1 MSNLSIEKRLEQLTL
16 AIEKLVSVPPIP
28 AIPAV
33 PAIPAIPAIVP
44 DHSDHDLLLRIDTKV
59 ERVIHDVAQL
69 NDNYSG
75 RIEALEHSKLSDEDY
90 KSGHIDHESRLR
102 AVEKFQDNMIG
113 RLGVLA
119 AGISLLVA
127 GIVNWIVRKFGI

>member
-16 AIEKLVSVPPIP
+16 AIEKLVSVPPI
-28 AIPAV
+28 

-75 RIEALEHSKLSDEDY
+75 RIEALEHNKLSDEDY

>member
-1 MSNLSIEKRLEQLTL
+1 MHNISIEERLEQLTL

-33 PAIPAIPAIVP
+33 PAIPAIPPIIP
-44 DHSDHDLLLRIDTKV
+44 DRSDHDLLLRIDTKM

-75 RIEALEHSKLSDEDY
+75 RIDALEKSKLDDGAYE
-90 KSGHIDHESRLR
+90 KGHIDHESRLR
-102 AVEKFQDNMIG
+102 AVETFQNNL
-113 RLGVLA
+113 LGKLSILS

-127 GIVNWIVRKFGI
+127 GIVNWVVRKFGV